1 MIMRAADR
9 QSEAVGWARAFLT
22 IALLGAIL
30 GFAGIAD
37 VPAYVSW
44 VLLLCSAVFAAA
56 FFGPERNRRS

>member
-1 MIMRAADR
+1 MRAADR
-9 QSEAVGWARAFLT
+9 QAETVSWASAFLT
-22 IALLGAIL
+22 IALLSSIS

-37 VPAYVSW
+37 VPGYVSW